1 MPRTKASPALQTAP
15 VQTSPRFCP
24 AMLALELIANKWAV
38 RILYTLAHSRG
49 KILRFSQIQK
59 ALGSITQRELTKQL
73 RAFEEAGIMQRIVYA
88 EVPPRVEYTLT
99 TLGLSL
105 IKPIDALSKWAE
117 TYGAKVQKNREG
129 SQQDA

>member
-1 MPRTKASPALQTAP
+1 MPRTKASPTLQTAP
-15 VQTSPRFCP
+15 VQMSPRFCP

-38 RILYTLAHSRG
+38 RILYALAHSRG
-49 KILRFSQIQK
+49 KTLRFSQIQK

-117 TYGAKVQKNREG
+117 TYGAQVQQNREG